1 MPAPALA
8 ILAALATTAS
18 PPTPPTPPAADI
30 ARNTPAIAGAN
41 TFGMDL
47 FRRVGQANPGKN
59 VFLSPYSISTA
70 LSMVAEGA
78 RGQTE
83 REMNTVLRVPEA
95 NAGRSITRVHES
107 YAALA
112 AHYAAESGKA
122 PPEVREKIKAL
133 KKALDDANE
142 KAESF
147 ERKQKYTDAMEWN
160 GRAKKAAEELNAL
173 YATVD
178 RYDLRTA
185 NSLWVDQAFNL
196 APEYIKSIDTY
207 YGAGGVVPVDF
218 TRQAEKARLR
228 INGWVEDHTENRI
241 KDLLPQGSL
250 GRDTRLVIVNAV
262 YFKGQWTQPFPEGA
276 TREEDFHLLDGGTG
290 KARLMQDSWRS
301 AVSYAAFNAD
311 GSFFD
316 TPHKIPKE
324 EADRPPCYPGDDGF
338 TMIQLPY
345 KGGDLAMTILLPR
358 TPDAKSLDALE
369 FKFTGDALAG
379 WSAKLDA
386 RNVNTAV
393 PKFKMEFEQ
402 ELSKSL
408 KAMGMT
414 LPFTD
419 AADFSGMTGPSAQGL
434 AIDLVQHK
442 AWVEMTEKGT
452 EAAAATA
459 VSMRVT
465 SAPVRQEMVS
475 FTPVFRADHPF
486 LFVIRD
492 TKSGMILFAGRVVNP
507 S

>member
-1 MPAPALA
+1 
-8 ILAALATTAS
+8 
-18 PPTPPTPPAADI
+18 
-30 ARNTPAIAGAN
+30 
-41 TFGMDL
+41 
-47 FRRVGQANPGKN
+47 
-59 VFLSPYSISTA
+59 
-70 LSMVAEGA
+70 
-78 RGQTE
+78 
-83 REMNTVLRVPEA
+83 
-95 NAGRSITRVHES
+95 
-107 YAALA
+107 
-112 AHYAAESGKA
+112 
-122 PPEVREKIKAL
+122 
-133 KKALDDANE
+133 
-142 KAESF
+142 
-147 ERKQKYTDAMEWN
+147 
-160 GRAKKAAEELNAL
+160 
-173 YATVD
+173 
-178 RYDLRTA
+178 
-185 NSLWVDQAFNL
+185 
-196 APEYIKSIDTY
+196 
-207 YGAGGVVPVDF
+207 
-218 TRQAEKARLR
+218 
-228 INGWVEDHTENRI
+228 
-241 KDLLPQGSL
+241 
-250 GRDTRLVIVNAV
+250 
-262 YFKGQWTQPFPEGA
+262 
-276 TREEDFHLLDGGTG
+276 
-290 KARLMQDSWRS
+290 
-301 AVSYAAFNAD
+301 
-311 GSFFD
+311 
-316 TPHKIPKE
+316 
-324 EADRPPCYPGDDGF
+324 
-338 TMIQLPY
+338 MIQLPY